1 MIFLNPEIKT
11 KIKIYRFNMEGYEL
25 LDDYMNIGYK
35 FIMGDEAIYN
45 EIQRSSDM
53 VFIPDP
59 ELSEFELAEELIE
72 YFEEHEEYEKC
83 ANIQNA
89 IKLKKVIN
97 KLI

>member
-1 MIFLNPEIKT
+1 
-11 KIKIYRFNMEGYEL
+11 MEGHEL

-35 FIMGDEAIYN
+35 FVMGDDSIYDT
-45 EIQRSSDM
+45 IQKSSDM

-59 ELSEFELAEELIE
+59 ELSEFELADELIE

>member
-1 MIFLNPEIKT
+1 
-11 KIKIYRFNMEGYEL
+11 MEGHEL

-35 FIMGDEAIYN
+35 FVMGDDSIYDT
-45 EIQRSSDM
+45 IQKSSDM